1 MNILQSNN
9 LVELSKTTKVT
20 KKSYFVALL
29 ILATI
34 AIVNY
39 FVMSQ
44 VMKAQARVSE
54 LTAQVVE
61 NELQYRRIKELIQLD
76 LTKQT
81 NKENY
86 LLHKSI
92 RLELKGLVKKL
103 RQNRIKIE
111 EIIAIPR
118 WQQSIPMGFPEIVTE
133 PINLLP
139 SHSKVIES
147 QLEQFIL
154 LDGTII
160 KWYFSIWA
168 PLSLKLSENGV
179 VLENVKKVLRE
190 LRQKATVITERSVN
204 IHHILTFSTLFTLL
218 LEYLFIFHP
227 LLQLLSISY
236 KKIEGINSEL
246 KYRATHDDMTNM
258 GNRQLFIATL
268 EQEKEKSFTL
278 FLVDLRD
285 FKNINDVHG
294 ITVGDHVLC
303 ILASRLR
310 TLISNKNNL
319 FRLDGDQFVIIAYN
333 LGSGIQVEQLAHQL
347 ISSVAKPINFNGK
360 IILMHCAIGINSV
373 DPLKDDIN
381 TEQVL
386 KQLDFSLR
394 AAKASEQLCFYIFN
408 TGDNKQNI
416 SKAQLSARIS
426 DALNNGEILPFYQ
439 PIINMESGEIIGAEA
454 LARWVSE
461 ENGIS
466 SPGEF
471 LPILEELALMSTLTE
486 IMLEQV
492 CSDHKK
498 LVAAGINS
506 KFISVNFPECFLS
519 DPELLIKIRAIMGH
533 EKIDYLHVEILETVL
548 LQDSSQ
554 IIKDNLHALIEIGV
568 HISMD
573 DFGTGYA
580 SLSHLLKVPCH
591 TIKIDRCFV
600 ANLPSDSGSEL
611 IIRGIIDIALGL
623 ELDLIAEGIETNEQ
637 KKFFSEWPEIAG
649 QGYLFHRPQP
659 FSSFIDLLRGNK
671 NAI

>member
-1 MNILQSNN
+1 
-9 LVELSKTTKVT
+9 
-20 KKSYFVALL
+20 
-29 ILATI
+29 
-34 AIVNY
+34 
-39 FVMSQ
+39 MSQ

-54 LTAQVVE
+54 LTAQVAE

-76 LTKQT
+76 LNNLA
-81 NKENY
+81 NKKNY
-86 LLHKSI
+86 LLHKTIQS
-92 RLELKGLVKKL
+92 ELKGLVKKL
-103 RQNRIKIE
+103 RQNRNKIE

-118 WQQSIPMGFPEIVTE
+118 LQQSISMGFPEIVTE
-133 PINLLP
+133 SINLLP
-139 SHSKVIES
+139 SHSKAIES

-154 LDGTII
+154 LDATIV
-160 KWYFSIWA
+160 KWHFSIWA
-168 PLSLKLSENGV
+168 PLSLKLAENGV
-179 VLENVKKVLRE
+179 ILESVKKVLRE
-190 LRQKATVITERSVN
+190 LHQKSTVITQRSVT
-204 IHHILTFSTLFTLL
+204 IHQVLTFSTLFTLL

-236 KKIEGINSEL
+236 KKIEAVNSEL

-258 GNRQLFIATL
+258 GNRRLFIATL

-310 TLISNKNNL
+310 NLISNKNNL
-319 FRLDGDQFVIIAYN
+319 FRLDGDQFVIIAYD
-333 LGSGIQVEQLAHQL
+333 LGSRAQVEHLAHQL
-347 ISSVAKPINFNGK
+347 ISIIAKPINFNGK
-360 IILMHCAIGINSV
+360 IILMHCAIGINTV
-373 DPLKDDIN
+373 DPQKDDID

-394 AAKASEQLCFYIFN
+394 VAKKSEQLCFNIFN
-408 TGDNKQNI
+408 AGDNKQNI

-439 PIINMESGEIIGAEA
+439 PIINVESGEIIGAEA

-461 ENGIS
+461 EYGIS

-471 LPILEELALMSTLTE
+471 LPILEELSLMSTQTE
-486 IMLEQV
+486 IMLGQV

-498 LVAAGINS
+498 LVAAGIHS

-519 DPELLIKIRAIMGH
+519 DPELLTKIRSIMGH
-533 EKIDYLHVEILETVL
+533 ENIDYLHVEILETVL

-554 IIKDNLHALIEIGV
+554 TIKDNLQALIELGV
-568 HISMD
+568 HILMD

-600 ANLPSDSGSEL
+600 ANLPFDSGSEL
-611 IIRGIIDIALGL
+611 ITRGIIDIALGL